1 MNGTG
6 SGGVGFA
13 IDLRVI
19 LIAFV
24 VIAVLAF
31 TGWAVFRS

>member
-13 IDLRVI
+13 LDLRVI

-24 VIAVLAF
+24 VIAGLAF
-31 TGWAVFRS
+31 TSWAVFRN